1 MLICSLPVVIHLF
14 PWSSFLHTL
23 REFKHGYIFH
33 INNLNSKSCAF
44 SNIHQTSTPF
54 YTHNIVTMS
63 WINKSFV
70 CLHLYDCCVL
80 VQSYVLSILMNF
92 KLVEVKYFCLYI
104 HLYAYTVRMKTLTA
118 LWRTFDDCLN
128 TCKTLIPKS
137 MKWGFSDK
145 YYFPLPD
152 GYFLPHIRL
161 LPQHLQDFVLQFFYS
176 ICFSFFLCW
185 IYLENE
191 LKAQCDTEICAYNE
205 NSLYHTCVIAD
216 IL

>member
-23 REFKHGYIFH
+23 GEFKHGYIFH

-118 LWRTFDDCLN
+118 LQRTFHECLN
-128 TCKTLIPKS
+128 TCKTMIPKS
-137 MKWGFSDK
+137 VKWGFSDK
-145 YYFPLPD
+145 ILLSFTWWVFSPPYKAPSSTPPGFCSAILL
-152 GYFLPHIRL
+152 FHLLFL
-161 LPQHLQDFVLQFFYS
+161 LPLLDMFRKWIQSIMWHTNLCLQ
-176 ICFSFFLCW
+176 W
-185 IYLENE
+185 E
-191 LKAQCDTEICAYNE
+191 
-205 NSLYHTCVIAD
+205 
-216 IL
+216 